1 MSDINS
7 DFENFWKDMG
17 ADASPIAPAEGA
29 PQQDAVVDPAP
40 SQPLTPEA
48 AAAMLM
54 RAGYSFVPAKIDGSK
69 RPSIDKWEPY
79 QTRKPTAEEITGWY
93 GGGKTRGI
101 AVLMGEISGNAETLD
116 FDKAELFEPFC
127 AELEKRAPGLL
138 ARLLQIRTPRPGYQI
153 TYRCKLIGRNRGV
166 AFAERPAT
174 DDDIEKKSAY
184 QNDDGEWVLRYAS
197 IETRG
202 EGGYCIGVGSPPRTH
217 KMNRPYVFLNADYE
231 RTPMITLA
239 ERDLLFEIGE
249 SLSEL
254 PITPEMRG
262 DDETECRL
270 RERKPGDPLLP
281 GDDFNERGDIE
292 ALLKKHGWSYCGEG
306 KKGSLWARPGKEAK
320 EGSSATLF
328 SNGNLYVFSSNAHPL
343 PQCTDHAITPFSI
356 YTIYEHK
363 GDFKAAAKALAEQ
376 GYGDRRTQRQ
386 NTRSI
391 NGSKNVEPTIDPA
404 GAPPATD
411 TETAVQEVDGLLI
424 EPIEL
429 FDGKLVFTIVIA
441 PRGRAGIEVYKEGEF
456 VYEDEIYLPRAT
468 QRTRF
473 INKIAKMIELPEGG
487 SDDIER
493 ALLQKSKEIQD
504 VLKEESKKKPEKK
517 SFKPG
522 QVYCPY
528 HESEQGIVWEKP
540 IMGSGELDGLTQP
553 VTLTNFNAKVLSN
566 ITRDDGTEL
575 ITVFEIAVGIV
586 GEPSAHK
593 GTVRADQFSSM
604 GWPVKIAGSN
614 AVIYAGKI
622 EHARAAIQLL
632 SKNVQKRYVIA
643 HTGWRNDNEEWL
655 FYHGAGAIGAK
666 GLVQVDV
673 ELPPS
678 LKPCSLPPPPK
689 GQRLREVVRAVAIDL
704 RQLGP
709 DRITLPSIGSGFAAV
724 LTGADFSLFLLG
736 TTGKFKTE
744 LAAIIQS
751 FFGKDFDDKH
761 LPADW
766 KWTALSIQETAH
778 IAKDMVCVVDDFVPK
793 GTPIAQARM
802 HEKGETV
809 MRGQANGSGRGRCN
823 PDGTVRPERPPRG
836 LLVVTG
842 EDLPHGQSL
851 VARMLALPV
860 EEGDIS
866 AARLTACQEKRRQ
879 GVYAEANSAFIQWLA
894 SDNRIAK
901 LKKQAP
907 DKIHELRTV
916 WAQNGIDIHKKVANT
931 LAQLERAWSVWL
943 DFALESGGITSEEK
957 AELSTAVHSAL
968 DVAGREHARFLG
980 NENPATRFIE
990 LLKAAISS
998 GRAYLAAPLDNGV
1011 PSADA
1016 DVWGWEREVFR
1027 IEGKVVDEWQ
1037 SKGDRIG
1044 WIEGNDV
1051 YLQPDAAYKMAQS
1064 MGTNGEGLTISSRT
1078 LWRRMKEE
1086 GLLATRDA
1094 ARETNTIRKTVC
1106 AKSED
1111 VIHVYAKNFFSRGT
1125 P

>member
-1 MSDINS
+1 MSEISS

-17 ADASPIAPAEGA
+17 TEAAPIAPAYP
-29 PQQDAVVDPAP
+29 PQPDGEADQSTGTHNGISQQHTPGTAP
-40 SQPLTPEA
+40 SLSALLSPVREA
-48 AAAMLM
+48 IPDFL
-54 RAGYSFVPAKIDGSK
+54 IDLD
-69 RPSIDKWEPY
+69 RWVC
-79 QTRKPTAEEITGWY
+79 W
-93 GGGKTRGI
+93 RGI
-101 AVLMGEISGNAETLD
+101 WD
-116 FDKAELFEPFC
+116 PRKKKYDKPPF
-127 AELEKRAPGLL
+127 
-138 ARLLQIRTPRPGYQI
+138 TP
-153 TYRCKLIGRNRGV
+153 
-166 AFAERPAT
+166 
-174 DDDIEKKSAY
+174 
-184 QNDDGEWVLRYAS
+184 
-197 IETRG
+197 
-202 EGGYCIGVGSPPRTH
+202 
-217 KMNRPYVFLNADYE
+217 
-231 RTPMITLA
+231 
-239 ERDLLFEIGE
+239 
-249 SLSEL
+249 
-254 PITPEMRG
+254 
-262 DDETECRL
+262 
-270 RERKPGDPLLP
+270 
-281 GDDFNERGDIE
+281 
-292 ALLKKHGWSYCGEG
+292 
-306 KKGSLWARPGKEAK
+306 
-320 EGSSATLF
+320 
-328 SNGNLYVFSSNAHPL
+328 
-343 PQCTDHAITPFSI
+343 
-356 YTIYEHK
+356 
-363 GDFKAAAKALAEQ
+363 Q
-376 GYGDRRTQRQ
+376 GYGASSTNPKSWSPFSDAWIGYEKGGLHFSGIGFVLDVDAAEDLIHLIGVDFDHCLTLDASGQYLITDARIARWVEEIDTYTEISPSGEGLRLFLIGVLPPGGRKGKDIEVYESGRYLTVTGRSFHAHPKLIANRQSQIEKFHAEAFPNTGLRPDGARPEAIELSQSDGELLEIAFRAKNGKSIKRLFDGDMSAYNSALTGVPDHSAADLALCSKLVFYSGGSPERLDRFFRASRLIRPKWDKRHYSNGDTYGQRTIELALNNCREFFGQKKRD
-386 NTRSI
+386 R
-391 NGSKNVEPTIDPA
+391 GEL
-404 GAPPATD
+404 PATGATD
-411 TETAVQEVDGLLI
+411 ETPTADMETAVQEVDALVI
-424 EPIEL
+424 EPIGL

-473 INKIAKMIELPEGG
+473 INKIAKMVELPEGG

-504 VLKEESKKKPEKK
+504 ALKEESKKKPEKK

-528 HESEQGIVWEKP
+528 HESEQGIVWDKP

-566 ITRDDGTEL
+566 ITRDDGTEP

-666 GLVQVDV
+666 GLVQVNV

-678 LKPCSLPPPPK
+678 LKPCALPPPPK
-689 GQRLREVVRAVAIDL
+689 GQKLREVVRAVAVGL
-704 RQLGP
+704 RKLGP
-709 DRITLPSIGSGFAAV
+709 DRITLPSIGSAHAAV

-744 LAAIIQS
+744 LAALIQS

-866 AARLTACQEKRRQ
+866 AVRLTACQEKRRQ
-879 GVYAEANSAFIQWLA
+879 GVYAEANSAFVQWLA
-894 SDNRIAK
+894 SDNRIEK

-931 LAQLERAWSVWL
+931 LAQLERAWGVWL
-943 DFALESGGITSEEK
+943 DFALECGGITSEEK

-998 GRAYLAAPLDNGV
+998 GRAYIAAPLDNGV

-1044 WIEGNDV
+1044 WIEGDDV

-1086 GLLATRDA
+1086 DYWQRGMQHAKPTRFEKRSA
-1094 ARETNTIRKTVC
+1094 PNRRTLSTYMQKISFLGGEPR
-1106 AKSED
+1106 
-1111 VIHVYAKNFFSRGT
+1111 YG
-1125 P
+1125 